1 MTLQSPFHFANKL
14 SEFRQKMQDKH
25 VLGIFCKTTDSSV
38 IEAIGHSSMD
48 FAVLDMEH
56 SPITTETL
64 KTHLMALQATP
75 TLGIVR
81 VERYDSMH
89 IGKALDLGAHGIMV
103 TSVQSAEQAA
113 IALKLARFHPHGER
127 GVCRF
132 VRAAN
137 YGAMAREDY
146 FPEANR
152 SLMVMQVEGSEAL
165 DNFDEIISL
174 DGIDVI
180 FVGPYDLSQSLGIP
194 GDIENPR
201 VTRAV
206 EDLIVRAARRNV
218 KLGIFTDTIQQ
229 LRHWRDSGMAFLG
242 YSIEMTILVQAL
254 NGICQKLDETDLG

>member
-1 MTLQSPFHFANKL
+1 MTQQHLSPFSDKL
-14 SEFRQKMQDKH
+14 AQFRQKMQEKH
-25 VLGIFCKTTDSSV
+25 VLGVFCKSTDSSV
-38 IEAIGHSSMD
+38 IEAIGHSGMD
-48 FAVLDMEH
+48 FTVLDMEH

-64 KTHLMALQATP
+64 KTHLMALQSTS

-103 TSVQSAEQAA
+103 TSVQNAEQATT
-113 IALKLARFHPHGER
+113 ALRLARFHPHGER

-132 VRAAN
+132 VRAAS
-137 YGAMAREDY
+137 YGTMEKDDY

-165 DNFDEIISL
+165 ENFDEIIAL

-206 EDLIVRAARRNV
+206 EDLIDRANRRNI
-218 KLGIFTDTIQQ
+218 KLGIFTDTMQQ
-229 LRHWRDSGMAFLG
+229 LRHWRESGLAFLG
-242 YSIEMTILVQAL
+242 YSIELTILVQAL
-254 NGICQKLDETDLG
+254 NNICNKLDETDLG